1 MVSDLGG
8 IPEFLKLTPEERRAA
23 WDGRPLTIAQADT
36 MSSDQRF
43 RRDMDALYARAIEE
57 AAHE

>member
-1 MVSDLGG
+1 MSDLPD
-8 IPEFLKLTPEERRAA
+8 IPKFLRLTAEERRAA